1 MMSLHRFA
9 RLLEGRGADLAR
21 WPAAERAAAEA
32 LLAGSAPARRL
43 LAEARALDAL
53 LRDGLPSP
61 DADAAGRVRAAVAR
75 RVARLPRP
83 APPSRGMRLARGLRS
98 LAPAGCGA
106 LATVAACAAW
116 LALAPPLARSPVA
129 LPADPVAPLQA
140 LPLGGEAL

>member
-9 RLLEGRGADLAR
+9 RLLEGRGADLVR

-32 LLAGSAPARRL
+32 LLAGSPPARRL

-61 DADAAGRVRAAVAR
+61 DPDAAGRVRAAVAR

-83 APPSRGMRLARGLRS
+83 APPSRGMRLVRGLRS

-106 LATVAACAAW
+106 LAAVAACAAW
-116 LALAPPLARSPVA
+116 LALAPPLARSPLA

-140 LPLGGEAL
+140 LPVGGEAL